1 MSYSRWSCQPRD
13 WTWVS
18 HITGRCFN
26 VWATR
31 EALVVRIMRLTI
43 VPRGR
48 QLVKTAGLTHF
59 ALCFYG
65 ASQVTV
71 FFFSCCVNEARGIFA
86 KTQRTFPLL
95 GMHAIFLE
103 VPIKM
108 VSLKLLSAWW
118 AAIYGVTQSQT
129 WLKRLSSSSS
139 NTLQYVF
146 ASTSLV
152 LLELP
157 IVEKLLFPLFYSFKN
172 ETQTRKK
179 KKNLSK
185 VTERLSSRDQTKS
198 NSKLGFLLFLETSLH
213 QILCFSSEF

>member
-1 MSYSRWSCQPRD
+1 M
-13 WTWVS
+13 
-18 HITGRCFN
+18 
-26 VWATR
+26 
-31 EALVVRIMRLTI
+31 
-43 VPRGR
+43 PRGR

-59 ALCFYG
+59 ALCSHG

-71 FFFSCCVNEARGIFA
+71 VFFFFSCCVNEARGIFA

-95 GMHAIFLE
+95 GTHAIFLE

-129 WLKRLSSSSS
+129 RLKQLSSSSS
-139 NTLQYVF
+139 NTLQYVL

-198 NSKLGFLLFLETSLH
+198 NSNPGFLLFLETSLH